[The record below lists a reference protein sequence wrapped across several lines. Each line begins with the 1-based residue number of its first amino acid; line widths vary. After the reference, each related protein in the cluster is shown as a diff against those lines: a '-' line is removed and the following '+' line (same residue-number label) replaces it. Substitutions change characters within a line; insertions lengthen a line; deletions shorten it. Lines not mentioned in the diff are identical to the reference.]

1 MSTDQTTHQRVCEP
15 VDGADT
21 ACACWSRR
29 ESLKAV
35 GVAVAG
41 AAGLAACGSS
51 TGDAVSSAGSAA
63 SGAIAA
69 ADIPVGGGKVFDG
82 IKVVITQPTQGD
94 FKAFSAICT
103 HQGCTVNGVSNGLIT
118 CPCHGS
124 TFDIATGEVKQGP
137 ATKPLPPK
145 TVSVGADGITVT

>member
-15 VDGADT
+15 VDGAGT
-21 ACACWSRR
+21 ACTCWSRR
-29 ESLKAV
+29 ESLKAA

-41 AAGLAACGSS
+41 VAGLAACDSS
-51 TGDAVSSAGSAA
+51 TGDAVASAA
-63 SGAIAA
+63 SAAGDAIAA